1 VASLSLQDE
10 FLNRIMTS
18 DNSIQEAFTI
28 HGLKAL
34 HNSLYKFYSH
44 TFPKDFHVEILLRTW
59 QEFDTNYVCSSYY
72 SVVFYAVIGTQK
84 PQINGVGGWYWW
96 LVYR

>member
-1 VASLSLQDE
+1 MTNKITQDE

-59 QEFDTNYVCSSYY
+59 QEFDTLDTAKSYCQKNTRHY
-72 SVVFYAVIGTQK
+72 DPKDVIIFDT
-84 PQINGVGGWYWW
+84 GV
-96 LVYR
+96 LLFQR